1 MNQHDYMA
9 KIHAG
14 HRVWASK
21 KNRVQAPSRSATRT
35 QTATSSSA
43 PSATPNVNAP
53 SAAAVV
59 AAGVMSLASAHS
71 ARRSVKKSVVSLRA
85 RGGEE
90 DTRVC
95 IPLEEILGFEQEI
108 ATLVFQLSTSL
119 SHSNPNPNLTPTPT
133 KPTFSTGLQLLQ
145 CNPRSC
151 ETPMWKR
158 SVERVLPWVRWFR
171 SSPMWVCQ
179 YQVGWHRP
187 NQTDQRGCFFAFCVG
202 WWNLRLENAFR
213 YMMIYG
219 NDTVLQYTCNNYIPR
234 STGTDFCISKLRKLW
249 VAKGNWFAD
258 ADLNH
263 FWRKWLLRKQFFLN
277 SWVYERIIFANWC
290 TKPGWIFINQK
301 GEKTAAFS
309 KKSGGFSTTA
319 FAYKEFLDKGVLET
333 EEKCAEWAVFTVMAL
348 VWYKKNRKLDCDFT
362 TILGSRRCSISLQ
375 LTNWTLDSESRQV
388 NGLNTSTRRSTE
400 KSYTTCS
407 KRVSGYPPQLFNS
420 KEFRLVIPTK
430 KTVIWRKKT
439 KKHTY
444 D

>member
-1 MNQHDYMA
+1 MA

-14 HRVWASK
+14 HRVWASI

-35 QTATSSSA
+35 QIATSSSA

-59 AAGVMSLASAHS
+59 AAGVMSLASARS

-119 SHSNPNPNLTPTPT
+119 SHINPNPNTNQPQPQPNLP
-133 KPTFSTGLQLLQ
+133 FQRVCNS

-187 NQTDQRGCFFAFCVG
+187 NQTDQRGCFFAFFVG
-202 WWNLRLENAFR
+202 WWNLRLENVFR
-213 YMMIYG
+213 YMGMI
-219 NDTVLQYTCNNYIPR
+219 QYTCRSYIPR
-234 STGTDFCISKLRKLW
+234 STVTDFCISKLRKLL
-249 VAKGNWFAD
+249 VAKGNMFAD

-263 FWRKWLLRKQFFLN
+263 FWRKWLLCKQLFWN

-290 TKPGWIFINQK
+290 TKTGWIFINQDVP
-301 GEKTAAFS
+301 
-309 KKSGGFSTTA
+309 
-319 FAYKEFLDKGVLET
+319 LL
-333 EEKCAEWAVFTVMAL
+333 W
-348 VWYKKNRKLDCDFT
+348 W
-362 TILGSRRCSISLQ
+362 
-375 LTNWTLDSESRQV
+375 
-388 NGLNTSTRRSTE
+388 
-400 KSYTTCS
+400 
-407 KRVSGYPPQLFNS
+407 KR
-420 KEFRLVIPTK
+420 
-430 KTVIWRKKT
+430 W
-439 KKHTY
+439 
-444 D
+444 